1 MQSPLAKLD
10 PGRPPLR
17 WLLRFPTLLY
27 RAHLGWLF
35 GERLL
40 RLTVTG
46 RRSGLP
52 RAVVLEVIGRSS
64 SGLFVAS
71 AWGERAEWVRNV
83 MANPRVQVQ
92 VGWRRFAGEVSR
104 VGEPTAVEILRAY
117 AGDHPWAYRLFIGP
131 LLLGRR
137 PSGTADELAALARG
151 LPILLVQVAT

>member
-1 MQSPLAKLD
+1 
-10 PGRPPLR
+10 
-17 WLLRFPTLLY
+17 LLGFPTLLF
-27 RAHLGWLF
+27 RAKLGWLF

-64 SGLFVAS
+64 NDLFVAS

-92 VGWRRFAGEVSR
+92 VGRRRFPGEVSR
-104 VGEPTAVEILRAY
+104 VGEHAAVELLRAY
-117 AGDHPWAYRLFIGP
+117 ARDHPWAYRLFIGP

-137 PSGTADELAALARG
+137 PIGTTEELAALARA
-151 LPILLVQVAT
+151 LPILVVQAAR